1 LESWASRSWKRQREA
16 EIQSIQEKKI
26 MKNIDDLVVAVRE
39 AYWEGHRNTL
49 SLQQSMMGVLEA
61 KGDNTKSVKHMKK
74 NKLRREGKLPVSIKC
89 EPYLIAAGHEQLDGP
104 APQLGDPIR
113 PLGDITNTSSSS
125 RSNTNTIQDI

>member
-1 LESWASRSWKRQREA
+1 
-16 EIQSIQEKKI
+16 
-26 MKNIDDLVVAVRE
+26 
-39 AYWEGHRNTL
+39 
-49 SLQQSMMGVLEA
+49 
-61 KGDNTKSVKHMKK
+61 MKK

-89 EPYLIAAGHEQLDGP
+89 EPYLIAAAGREQLDGP